1 MKNFTLIVLILTA
14 IGLKAQ
20 DDVYF
25 VETDTIRYRLDSSK
39 EIRRGIAYPPL
50 YKIAE
55 YKAIH
60 HQFYYTSRMQ
70 PYYIPFSYLSN
81 DSYYNSALYEPMY
94 MGNNREFANY
104 PSYMDRIILP
114 VTKGSPRTSGN
125 VPNKHSAHTN
135 QTKENTAGRK
145 F

>member
-1 MKNFTLIVLILTA
+1 MKNFILILSIIAT

-25 VETDTIRYRLDSSK
+25 VETDTLDYRLEISK
-39 EIRRGIAYPPL
+39 ERIRGIAYPPL
-50 YKIAE
+50 YTIAE

-70 PYYIPFSYLSN
+70 PYYIPFIYLSTN
-81 DSYYNSALYEPMY
+81 SYYNSALYEPIY
-94 MGNNREFANY
+94 TEDRRELPNY
-104 PSYMDRIILP
+104 PSYIDRIIFP

-125 VPNKHSAHTN
+125 LPNKHSTHSN
-135 QTKENTAGRK
+135 QAKENTAGRK

>member
-1 MKNFTLIVLILTA
+1 MKNFILILSIIAT

-25 VETDTIRYRLDSSK
+25 VETDTTEYRLDSTK
-39 EIRRGIAYPPL
+39 ETIRGMAYPPL
-50 YKIAE
+50 YKMPN

-60 HQFYYTSRMQ
+60 HKFYYTSRMQ

-81 DSYYNSALYEPMY
+81 NSYYNSALYEPIY
-94 MGNNREFANY
+94 TGNIREFPNY
-104 PSYMDRIILP
+104 TSSIDRISLP
-114 VTKGSPRTSGN
+114 TKNVNPRTSNN
-125 VPNKHSAHTN
+125 VSHKHTTHTS
-135 QTKENTAGRK
+135 QAKENTAGRK

>member
-39 EIRRGIAYPPL
+39 ELRRGPAYPPL

-55 YKAIH
+55 YKAMH
-60 HQFYYTSRMQ
+60 HKFYYTSRMQ
-70 PYYIPFSYLSN
+70 PYYIPFSYLSIN
-81 DSYYNSALYEPMY
+81 SYYNSALYEPMY
-94 MGNNREFANY
+94 MGNNREFPNY
-104 PSYMDRIILP
+104 PSYMDRIIFP
-114 VTKGSPRTSGN
+114 VKKGRPRTSGN
-125 VPNKHSAHTN
+125 VPNKHSTHTN